1 MKNAYVFFAEGFE
14 EIEAITITDVLRRAD
29 VPTDMI
35 SITGKLAVTGAHG
48 MTVHTDVLFEEADFS
63 GNEILILP
71 GGLPG
76 ANNLNAHAGLK
87 EKLLKYHKEGKPVAA
102 ICAAPLVLGGLNIL
116 QNKEAACYP
125 GFEHKMLGATVS
137 EQLAV
142 KSGNVIT
149 GRGPGAAFNFALEI
163 VAELK
168 GKDIADGLSEG
179 MLVQTWE

>member
-1 MKNAYVFFAEGFE
+1 MKRAFVHFAEGFE
-14 EIEAITITDVLRRAD
+14 EIEAITIIDVLRRAGI
-29 VPTDMI
+29 PTEMI
-35 SITGKLAVTGAHG
+35 SITGKLGVTGAHDI
-48 MTVHTDVLFEEADFS
+48 TVHTDMLFEEVDYSEA
-63 GNEILILP
+63 EILILP

-76 ANNLNAHAGLK
+76 ANNLNAHDGLK
-87 EKLLKYHKEGKPVAA
+87 KKLLEFYNEGKPVAA

-125 GFEHKMLGATVS
+125 GFENKLLGATIS
-137 EQLAV
+137 EQPAI

-149 GRGPGAAFNFALEI
+149 GRGPGAALNFSLEI

-168 GKDIADGLSEG
+168 GKQLADQLSQG

>member
-1 MKNAYVFFAEGFE
+1 MKNAFVFFAEGFE
-14 EIEAITITDVLRRAD
+14 EIEAITIIDVLRRAD
-29 VPTDMI
+29 IPTNMV

-48 MTVHTDVLFEEADFS
+48 ITIHTDALFEEADFS
-63 GNEILILP
+63 DAEILILP

-76 ANNLNAHAGLK
+76 ANNLNAHDGLK
-87 EKLLKYHKEGKPVAA
+87 KRLSEFHNDGKPVAA

-116 QNKEAACYP
+116 QNIEAACYP
-125 GFEHKMLGATVS
+125 GFENKMLGATVS

-163 VAELK
+163 VAGLK
-168 GKDIADGLSEG
+168 GKDIADNLSEG
-179 MLVQTWE
+179 MLVQTWV